1 MYAREKNSW
10 VLEKCKAIASLPF
23 GLSNSL
29 QVDTGCAGELRF
41 LSTQTGW
48 KSIMTKN
55 RLRSLSSFV
64 ALVCLLLSS
73 FPVIGLAQRQAQTR
87 TRSRAKLAVVIMIDQ
102 FRYDFIERFW
112 DLYGNDGFRRLV
124 NDGAFFTNANFDYV
138 PTVTAAGHAAV
149 HTGSIPAI
157 NGVNGNV
164 IVDRETGGLA
174 ALVADKE
181 SRLVTNAGVSEKA
194 TSASPRTLVG
204 TTIGDQIRLSNN
216 FQSKVVSLSQK
227 DRAAVLPGGKRPNGA
242 FWFDS
247 ASGGT
252 FVSSDYYAKELPAWV
267 KQFNTSVRPDK
278 YFGAKW
284 ERALPEEAYRRAMS
298 EHLPEQQRP
307 VGQDFP
313 YTINGGEEKPGPKF
327 YQMFEYTP
335 FVSEY
340 LESFAKSAIEG
351 ESLGAEQDTDL
362 LAISFSAT
370 DLVGHYY
377 GPDSQEIEDIYIR
390 LDRVIADL
398 LNYIDRRVGL
408 ANTIIAMTADHGV
421 APIPKRMAA
430 LGLDAMVIDRKK
442 LDDAVNQALRARF
455 GGDKWVVA
463 FANEQLYLN
472 RKLMEETKADPAEVE
487 RVAGEAALTVKGI
500 ANYFTRTQIIEGRM
514 PVGALSRRVMNGF
527 YRERA
532 GDVWIITTPVSFVSE
547 GVALGTTHGSP
558 YSYDTHVPVIFFG
571 AGVRAGRYY
580 NEGSPSD
587 IAPPIAA
594 RLGVEPPSGSV
605 GRVLVEAIAN
615 SNQKQD
621 IGQR

>member
-1 MYAREKNSW
+1 MNQKKLRPLPPLILLVSLL
-10 VLEKCKAIASLPF
+10 VTSLPA
-23 GLSNSL
+23 S
-29 QVDTGCAGELRF
+29 
-41 LSTQTGW
+41 
-48 KSIMTKN
+48 
-55 RLRSLSSFV
+55 
-64 ALVCLLLSS
+64 
-73 FPVIGLAQRQAQTR
+73 GLAQRQAQ
-87 TRSRAKLAVVIMIDQ
+87 SRANAGRAAAASPAKLVVVIMIDQ

-112 DLYGNDGFRRLV
+112 DLFGNDGFRRLV

-138 PTVTAAGHAAV
+138 PTVTAAGHAAA
-149 HTGSIPAI
+149 HTGSVPALNGI
-157 NGVNGNV
+157 NGNYA
-164 IVDRETGGLA
+164 VDRETGRLT
-174 ALVADKE
+174 ALVADKDAH
-181 SRLVTNAGVSEKA
+181 LVTNAGRDEKVI
-194 TSASPRTLVG
+194 SASPRALVG

-216 FQSKVVSLSQK
+216 FQSKVVALSQK
-227 DRAAVLPGGKRPNGA
+227 DRAAILPGGKRPNGA
-242 FWFDS
+242 FWFS
-247 ASGGT
+247 NTTGS
-252 FVSSDYYAKELPAWV
+252 FVSSDYYFKELPAWV
-267 KQFNTSVRPDK
+267 KQFNTSSRPDK

-351 ESLGAEQDTDL
+351 ESLGADQYTDL
-362 LAISFSAT
+362 LAISFSAP
-370 DLVGHYY
+370 DLVGHSY
-377 GPDSQEIEDIYIR
+377 GPDSQEVEDIYIR
-390 LDRVIADL
+390 LDRVIGDL
-398 LNYIDRRVGL
+398 LNYIDRRVGM

-421 APIPKRMAA
+421 APIPGRMEA

-514 PVGALSRRVMNGF
+514 PSGALSRRVMNGF
-527 YRERA
+527 YRARA
-532 GDVWIITTPVSFVSE
+532 GDVWIITNPYSFVFE
-547 GVALGTTHGSP
+547 GIALATTHGSP
-558 YSYDTHVPVIFFG
+558 YRYDTHVPVILFG

-580 NEGSPSD
+580 NECSPSD
-587 IAPPIAA
+587 IAPTIAA
-594 RLGVEPPSGSV
+594 MLGVEPPATSV
-605 GRVLVEAIAN
+605 GRVLVEAIGN
-615 SNQKQD
+615 GSQRQD
-621 IGQR
+621 GGNR

>member
-1 MYAREKNSW
+1 MN
-10 VLEKCKAIASLPF
+10 
-23 GLSNSL
+23 
-29 QVDTGCAGELRF
+29 
-41 LSTQTGW
+41 
-48 KSIMTKN
+48 KN
-55 RLRSLSSFV
+55 RLRSLSSFGM
-64 ALVCLLLSS
+64 LVCLLLSS
-73 FPVIGLAQRQAQTR
+73 FPAAGLAQRQAQPR
-87 TRSRAKLAVVIMIDQ
+87 ARSRAKLVVVIMIDQ

-112 DLYGNDGFRRLV
+112 DLFSNDGFRRLAG
-124 NDGAFFTNANFDYV
+124 DGAFFINANFDYV

-247 ASGGT
+247 GSGGT

-284 ERALPEEAYRRAMS
+284 ERALPAEAYRRAM
-298 EHLPEQQRP
+298 EAHIPEQQRP
-307 VGQDFP
+307 AGQGDFP
-313 YTINGGEEKPGPKF
+313 YTITGGEDKPGQRF
-327 YQMFEYTP
+327 YRIFEYTP
-335 FVSEY
+335 FVLEY
-340 LESFAKSAIEG
+340 LENFAKAAIEG
-351 ESLGAEQDTDL
+351 ESLGADQYTDL

-370 DLVGHYY
+370 DLIGHAY
-377 GPDSQEIEDIYIR
+377 GPDSQEVLDAYIR
-390 LDRVIADL
+390 LDRVLADF
-398 LNYIDRRVGL
+398 LNYLDRRVGL
-408 ANTIIAMTADHGV
+408 ANTVIAMTADHGV
-421 APIPKRMAA
+421 APIPKRMEM
-430 LGLDAMVIDRKK
+430 LGLDAMIIGRKN
-442 LDDAVNQALRARF
+442 LDDAVNQALKARF
-455 GGDKWVVA
+455 GGDKWVLT

-532 GDVWIITTPVSFVSE
+532 GDVWIITKPFSFVSE

-580 NEGSPSD
+580 NECSPSD
-587 IAPPIAA
+587 IAPTIAA
-594 RLGVEPPSGSV
+594 MLGVEPPSGSV